1 MKISNLKS
9 RKFIMVLV
17 AIGASVGF
25 AVAKSAGIDIDA
37 DTVWQVI
44 IACLA
49 YLGVEGIRDIK
60 LASAN
65 PTE

>member
-1 MKISNLKS
+1 
-9 RKFIMVLV
+9 MVLV
-17 AIGASVGF
+17 AIGSAIGF
-25 AVAKSAGIDIDA
+25 ALAKSAGLDVDA

-60 LASAN
+60 LAGN
-65 PTE
+65 PTP